1 MTRVR
6 FYHNAPDPFALACEL
21 ITSAYR
27 RGRKAAV
34 RLPDAAALRTFDE
47 LLWSRE
53 QRAFVPHVPAGS
65 ALAGETPIVLDIA
78 SSTPRWPHADLI
90 FNLAPDVPPDAGQ
103 FRVVIEIVGQDD
115 AHRLPARARWQQY
128 KAAGLALEAF
138 DAIRREA
145 L

>member
-21 ITSAYR
+21 VTSAYR
-27 RGRKAAV
+27 SGRKAAV
-34 RLPDAAALRTFDE
+34 RLPDTGSMRAFDA
-47 LLWSRE
+47 LLWSHQ
-53 QRAFVPHVPAGS
+53 QRAFIPHVAAGS
-65 ALAGETPIVLDIA
+65 ALAGQTPVVLDVA
-78 SSTPRWPHADLI
+78 GTAPRWPHSDLI
-90 FNLAPDVPPDAGQ
+90 FNLAADVPPDAGQ
-103 FRVVIEIVGQDD
+103 FRVVIEIVGKDED
-115 AHRLPARARWQQY
+115 HKRPARTRWQQY

>member
-21 ITSAYR
+21 VTSAYR
-27 RGRKAAV
+27 SGRKAAV
-34 RLPDAAALRTFDE
+34 RLPDAAAMRAFDA
-47 LLWSRE
+47 LLWSHQ
-53 QRAFVPHVPAGS
+53 QRAFIPHVPAGS
-65 ALAGETPIVLDIA
+65 TLADETPIVLDVA
-78 SSTPRWPHADLI
+78 GAAPRWPHADLI
-90 FNLAPDVPPDAGQ
+90 FNLAPDVPPDAAQ
-103 FRVVIEIVGQDD
+103 FRIVIEIVGQDD
-115 AHRLPARARWQQY
+115 AHRLPARARWQHY